1 MDSQQRVSDIAQVL
15 GDIPH
20 DDGFAVVLSTD
31 HNGPTIMI
39 YSTLDHA
46 LTVIDVTLA
55 DQPDGQDE
63 TREAE
68 PELVRLGFTPITD
81 ESEENVVR
89 YKLRFDPPPAPT
101 MIADVCVEA
110 LLVLGSESADDLTIT
125 TQEIAGISGLQSL
138 LSIQRAA
145 SWNRGPE
152 STVSP
157 PYVLF
162 CCSFDGTRY
171 EGFDHEADVVL
182 GYLAS
187 LVESGLPGD
196 LAREGLRAYR
206 PLWEGL
212 FAPEWEKAYPTGFPE
227 VEMNPEY
234 DLTLPCSSQFWW
246 RAADLHLPGIGFGA
260 GSPASG
266 DFMIVADRERL
277 DGLRRLTQDDYIV
290 HEVIQSDYWGG
301 PHGIPLDRIEEA
313 RNAGQLM
320 S

>member
-1 MDSQQRVSDIAQVL
+1 VNGKTSYPVLKRPCQTGLVSA
-15 GDIPH
+15 
-20 DDGFAVVLSTD
+20 S
-31 HNGPTIMI
+31 
-39 YSTLDHA
+39 
-46 LTVIDVTLA
+46 
-55 DQPDGQDE
+55 
-63 TREAE
+63 
-68 PELVRLGFTPITD
+68 
-81 ESEENVVR
+81 
-89 YKLRFDPPPAPT
+89 
-101 MIADVCVEA
+101 
-110 LLVLGSESADDLTIT
+110 
-125 TQEIAGISGLQSL
+125 
-138 LSIQRAA
+138 RAA
-145 SWNRGPE
+145 SWHHDSE
-152 STVSP
+152 SALP
-157 PYVLF
+157 APYVVF
-162 CCSFDGTRY
+162 CATFNGTSY

-277 DGLRRLTQDDYIV
+277 DELRRLTQDDYIV
-290 HEVIQSDYWGG
+290 HEVIQPDYWGG
-301 PHGIPLDRIEEA
+301 PHGIPLDHIEEA